1 MHGNTQFMFRIGPG
15 KRLTSLQLKSLGR
28 LLRHD
33 RILCDYL
40 SIFINHAILY
50 VIFTRH
56 MPSPNFQYSCFLE
69 SVLTAVNKIASDA
82 ATFDKNLK
90 FNLADFVCIYNVA
103 PMPTP
108 IKEVSQIKRK
118 QTIALHRQKPSAKD

>member
-1 MHGNTQFMFRIGPG
+1 MHGNTQFMFRTGPG
-15 KRLTSLQLKSLGR
+15 KRVTSLQLKSLGR

-40 SIFINHAILY
+40 PIFINHAILY

-56 MPSPNFQYSCFLE
+56 MPSLYFQYSCFLE
-69 SVLTAVNKIASDA
+69 SVPTAVNKIASDA

-103 PMPTP
+103 PMPLQLRRCH
-108 IKEVSQIKRK
+108 K
-118 QTIALHRQKPSAKD
+118 